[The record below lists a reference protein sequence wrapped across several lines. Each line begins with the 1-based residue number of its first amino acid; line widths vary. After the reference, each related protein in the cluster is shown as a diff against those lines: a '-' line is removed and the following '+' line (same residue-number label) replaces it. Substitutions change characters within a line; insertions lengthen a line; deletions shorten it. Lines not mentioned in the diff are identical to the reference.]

1 MLDNGEDNETIGDRF
16 ASCLVIAVPPALP
29 AAMSSGVA
37 FAISRLRLN
46 KIYCIQPN
54 RLNLSGMISWIVFD
68 KTGTLTEEGL
78 TVKGVETVTESKFND
93 MKTNIIE
100 LTKE

>member
-1 MLDNGEDNETIGDRF
+1 MLDNGEDNDTIGDRF

-46 KIYCIQPN
+46 KIYCI
-54 RLNLSGMISWIVFD
+54 
-68 KTGTLTEEGL
+68 
-78 TVKGVETVTESKFND
+78 
-93 MKTNIIE
+93 
-100 LTKE
+100 